1 MALVLYS
8 QGLLLINMAEYTLS
22 KWSLDD
28 LLKNPTRSTFD
39 KKLAELNNYARE
51 FEKQKKFLNKKI
63 SSKKLLELIH
73 KIEHIT
79 EKSSIIGGYA
89 SLQYSENTQSDEA
102 TSLLTRISQF
112 GSEIENRL
120 LFFDLWWKKQIDEKN
135 ARRLIKSSGEFS
147 QYLEFKRILAKY
159 SLSEPEEKIINTLDV
174 TGASALVK
182 LYDKITN
189 AFVYVV
195 KIDGKKKRM
204 NREELTTLVRNR
216 KSKVR
221 EAAYKSLFSKYSEN
235 KGVTGEI
242 YQNIVLNLKDEGIG
256 MRGFSSPIMI
266 RNIANNVDEKTVKT
280 LLDVCRK
287 NAKVFQKYFKEKAK
301 LLGMKK
307 IRRYDLYAP
316 RKSNIKEKTYSYG
329 KSVKLVLESLDKFS
343 PTLAK
348 YANSV
353 FSQNHV
359 DSELRPGKVSGA
371 FCSTPS
377 PNKTPY
383 VLMNFTG
390 RSRDVFTLSHEI
402 GHAIHSI
409 CASKNSILI
418 SDASLPLA
426 ETAST
431 FSEMLLYDNLSELV
445 SNEERKIMLSEKIDD
460 FYATIGRQS
469 FFTLFEISA
478 HQQIANSTTVDEI
491 SKTYLHNLNEQFGS
505 SVNVSEDFQTEWSC
519 IPHFYHAPFYCYSYA
534 FGNLLSLSLFQ
545 RYKKEGS
552 GFASTYTKIL
562 SAGGSKKPENLLQ
575 QFGID
580 ITKSRFWQDGF
591 DYIKTQVDELSR
603 LG

>member
-204 NREELTTLVRNR
+204 NREELTTLVRNK

-377 PNKTPY
+377 PSKIPY

-575 QFGID
+575 QFGMD

>member
-491 SKTYLHNLNEQFGS
+491 SKTYLHNLNEQFGN

>member
-1 MALVLYS
+1 
-8 QGLLLINMAEYTLS
+8 MAEYTLS

-204 NREELTTLVRNR
+204 NREELTTLVRNK

-348 YANSV
+348 YASNV

-575 QFGID
+575 QFGMD

-591 DYIKTQVDELSR
+591 DYIKTQVDELSK

>member
-73 KIEHIT
+73 KIEYIT
-79 EKSSIIGGYA
+79 EKSSIVGGYA

-195 KIDGKKKRM
+195 KIDGKKKSM

-575 QFGID
+575 QFGMD

-591 DYIKTQVDELSR
+591 DYIKTQVDELSK

>member
-445 SNEERKIMLSEKIDD
+445 SDEERKIMLSEKIDD

-491 SKTYLHNLNEQFGS
+491 SKTYLHNLNEQFGN

>member
-182 LYDKITN
+182 SYDKITN

-204 NREELTTLVRNR
+204 NREELTTLVRNK

-348 YANSV
+348 YASSV

-418 SDASLPLA
+418 SDASLQLA